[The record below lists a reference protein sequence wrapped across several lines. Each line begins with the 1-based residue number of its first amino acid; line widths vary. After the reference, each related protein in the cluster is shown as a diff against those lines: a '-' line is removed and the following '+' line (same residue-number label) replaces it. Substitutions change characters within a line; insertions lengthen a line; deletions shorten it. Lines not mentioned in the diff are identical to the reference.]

1 MSFLED
7 IRKALSKSKP
17 IAISK
22 SSPDDF
28 DRGWNTISDFSTSK
42 SVNIFDSVYPNVA
55 TIASNF
61 ATVPIVLKR
70 DDKPL
75 DTHWVLD
82 LFKSPSVNM
91 SYYQLMYGISA
102 GKLFMDNVY
111 IRVHYKKGVGI
122 PIGLSLLNHNRVKV
136 DLTTSGELKG
146 WIVGGTV
153 KLSNSEVIN
162 ISSYNPDSNV
172 EGYSP
177 TTASAKFATIEDL
190 VAAYHKGLLNNNNV
204 PAGMFVIRASRE
216 EFNNIKSKIKKEF
229 GGANNFNKAGFVRKE
244 PSSETALV
252 EYVPYVQAKD
262 TLDIDKL
269 YSATDKKI
277 EKAFRVPAEL
287 KGDVKNSTYA
297 SALVAEKIFIKY
309 VLIPEL
315 TSVFDQINTFFQYNF
330 SKQMNGAEITFD
342 KPSISTPEEEKF
354 AIESLKNKLE
364 IYKEYADVV
373 DRDVLIDVLGLPIG
387 LIKASSTINSMDN
400 GKAITTNQH
409 QCVPTHKNID
419 PIALRDELS
428 TELIKAIQSFSKE
441 QRDRFLALLE
451 TSDSYEQAID
461 RMDLSQENK
470 LALAVLLPIV
480 YKQANKYQS
489 VVGEQIISD
498 ASGISRVNMEGLVGD
513 LPDRITD
520 SLTNTLDR
528 YWGKVVESFNGS
540 NLVSLKD
547 LVDKAIS
554 DNLTIDQFKDSVMSY
569 YNDDYKA
576 RRLAL
581 TELNRINGE
590 VYLDNMNNIAKN
602 VSGIKI
608 EKQWT
613 TTSGSPC
620 PICSAL
626 DGTIVDISE
635 SFWDSESEIEGEDG
649 KIYKN
654 TWIDNDVPQAHPHCE
669 CKFVPIFSEID

>member
-1 MSFLED
+1 
-7 IRKALSKSKP
+7 
-17 IAISK
+17 
-22 SSPDDF
+22 
-28 DRGWNTISDFSTSK
+28 
-42 SVNIFDSVYPNVA
+42 
-55 TIASNF
+55 
-61 ATVPIVLKR
+61 
-70 DDKPL
+70 
-75 DTHWVLD
+75 
-82 LFKSPSVNM
+82 
-91 SYYQLMYGISA
+91 
-102 GKLFMDNVY
+102 
-111 IRVHYKKGVGI
+111 
-122 PIGLSLLNHNRVKV
+122 
-136 DLTTSGELKG
+136 
-146 WIVGGTV
+146 
-153 KLSNSEVIN
+153 
-162 ISSYNPDSNV
+162 
-172 EGYSP
+172 
-177 TTASAKFATIEDL
+177 
-190 VAAYHKGLLNNNNV
+190 
-204 PAGMFVIRASRE
+204 
-216 EFNNIKSKIKKEF
+216 
-229 GGANNFNKAGFVRKE
+229 
-244 PSSETALV
+244 
-252 EYVPYVQAKD
+252 
-262 TLDIDKL
+262 
-269 YSATDKKI
+269 
-277 EKAFRVPAEL
+277 
-287 KGDVKNSTYA
+287 
-297 SALVAEKIFIKY
+297 
-309 VLIPEL
+309 
-315 TSVFDQINTFFQYNF
+315 
-330 SKQMNGAEITFD
+330 
-342 KPSISTPEEEKF
+342 
-354 AIESLKNKLE
+354 
-364 IYKEYADVV
+364 
-373 DRDVLIDVLGLPIG
+373 
-387 LIKASSTINSMDN
+387 MDN